1 MTNPL
6 AVPGPSTRAVHAGAS
21 GTHAHN
27 AIVQPVVQSATY
39 TFADT
44 QDLTAHQQATLL
56 GQAGD
61 RVDYGRYG
69 NATVMEVERRLAA
82 LEGSAECVLFASGM
96 AAVTT
101 TLLALLGAGAHILIT
116 DDSYRRTRQFCLT
129 FLNRYGVE
137 TSVVAAADAS
147 LG

>member
-1 MTNPL
+1 MTNPV

-21 GTHAHN
+21 STHAHN

-44 QDLTAHQQATLL
+44 HDLTQHQQATLL

-69 NATVMEVERRLAA
+69 NATVKEVERP
-82 LEGSAECVLFASGM
+82 
-96 AAVTT
+96 
-101 TLLALLGAGAHILIT
+101 
-116 DDSYRRTRQFCLT
+116 
-129 FLNRYGVE
+129 
-137 TSVVAAADAS
+137 
-147 LG
+147 

>member
-1 MTNPL
+1 MGAMTKTPDQ
-6 AVPGPSTRAVHAGAS
+6 PGPSTRAVHAGTS

-44 QDLTAHQQATLL
+44 QDLTQHQQATLL

-69 NATVMEVERRLAA
+69 NATVAEVERRLAA
-82 LEGSAECVLFASGM
+82 LEGSAG
-96 AAVTT
+96 T
-101 TLLALLGAGAHILIT
+101 G
-116 DDSYRRTRQFCLT
+116 
-129 FLNRYGVE
+129 
-137 TSVVAAADAS
+137 
-147 LG
+147 

>member
-1 MTNPL
+1 MTNPK

-56 GQAGD
+56 G
-61 RVDYGRYG
+61 
-69 NATVMEVERRLAA
+69 
-82 LEGSAECVLFASGM
+82 
-96 AAVTT
+96 
-101 TLLALLGAGAHILIT
+101 
-116 DDSYRRTRQFCLT
+116 
-129 FLNRYGVE
+129 
-137 TSVVAAADAS
+137 
-147 LG
+147 